1 MAEGS
6 VVLPPMSSVEH
17 FIMPT
22 IETFLKTA
30 AYFEDRARRTRQ
42 NDKRERLLAVA
53 LKYRER
59 AAAVTKRDT
68 AFAETANSRLSRSC
82 SICKFTCCQI
92 SAGPASSSLACRPLP
107 IIRPLGPI
115 GSTRSST
122 MAIG

>member
-68 AFAETANSRLSRSC
+68 AFAETANES
-82 SICKFTCCQI
+82 T
-92 SAGPASSSLACRPLP
+92 LP
-107 IIRPLGPI
+107 QLLD
-115 GSTRSST
+115 
-122 MAIG
+122 M